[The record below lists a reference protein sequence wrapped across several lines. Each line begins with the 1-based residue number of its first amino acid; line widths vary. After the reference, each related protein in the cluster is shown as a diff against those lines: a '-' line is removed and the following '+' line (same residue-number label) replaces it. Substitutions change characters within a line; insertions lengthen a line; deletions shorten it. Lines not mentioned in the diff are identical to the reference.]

1 MKEVAVARERSGR
14 PHAEEPEVDADTAG
28 ATETDEDLDAV
39 DGRSALW
46 SDLRIDPV
54 EIALPRG
61 VGYTLRAYRMSNEVA
76 PPEIDR
82 TEDDEFPV
90 VRRRSDEVG
99 PEFDDDPDSEEEYR
113 GEDDELGEVDFDQE
127 SDEAEDDAEDES
139 DDEDETEEAAEPEP
153 EEIPVFLA
161 NRGKLLLFRSVEG
174 LVEFVRSDT
183 AHELSQL
190 DTWPDLVEQIRVE
203 DVVPLPDDTYELD
216 LVVDNLRG
224 GADAWDPAL
233 LIKAGEAARDIAFA
247 LRLEPVMTALAPGS
261 PLDDLDE
268 ALRAAEAG
276 GMSGFL
282 ARRRLKRIRAEQAAL
297 GWRTII
303 GKISAA
309 TDWRD

>member
-1 MKEVAVARERSGR
+1 MAPERSGR
-14 PHAEEPEVDADTAG
+14 PHAEEPEVDTDATG
-28 ATETDEDLDAV
+28 ASETDEDLDAV
-39 DGRSALW
+39 DGRPALW

-61 VGYTLRAYRMSNEVA
+61 VGYTLRAYRLSNEVA
-76 PPEIDR
+76 APEIDR
-82 TEDDEFPV
+82 SEDEDFPQ
-90 VRRRSDEVG
+90 VRRPVDEPG
-99 PEFDDDPDSEEEYR
+99 SDDDRDTDEAYPGD
-113 GEDDELGEVDFDQE
+113 GDDDELDEVDFDQE
-127 SDEAEDDAEDES
+127 EHDVDDEADEDEDDAED
-139 DDEDETEEAAEPEP
+139 AAEAEP

-161 NRGKLLLFRSVEG
+161 NRGKLLLFRSVDG
-174 LVEFVRSDT
+174 LVDFVRSD
-183 AHELSQL
+183 APHELSQL
-190 DTWPDLVEQIRVE
+190 DSWPDLVEQIRAE

-224 GADAWDPAL
+224 GADVWDAAL

-247 LRLEPVMTALAPGS
+247 LRLEPVMTALSPGS

-268 ALRAAEAG
+268 GLRAAEAG
-276 GMSGFL
+276 GVSGFM
-282 ARRRLKRIRAEQAAL
+282 ARRRLKRIGAEQAAL